1 MTYMK
6 NIWDTRYFWV
16 NLALSDIRTKYRRSL
31 LGLAWAFFQ
40 PLMMTILLTFVMGHI
55 FGSNVKDYAPF
66 IFSGLIFWDFI
77 VSCSISGCSAFIN
90 AEKYIKQC
98 THSLMI
104 YSLRS
109 SIPCLVNFLYA
120 FIGLV
125 VWALIAHP
133 ESFGF
138 AWLTLPFSFVLLFL
152 FVWPLSTINAFIG
165 TKFRDYSQFL
175 IIILQALYYVSPI
188 FFLPKLFFNSN
199 LGFLINYNPIA
210 HLLNLFRTPLLEGT
224 FPSFQDYSFTLATV
238 LVFWVWA
245 SIMTINNEKKIIFYL

>member
-6 NIWDTRYFWV
+6 NIWDTRYFWI
-16 NLALSDIRTKYRRSL
+16 NLALSDIKTKYRRSL

-55 FGSNVKDYAPF
+55 FGSDVKNYAPF
-66 IFSGLIFWDFI
+66 IFSGLIFWDLI
-77 VSCSISGCSAFIN
+77 VSCSVTGCSAFIN

-109 SIPCLVNFLYA
+109 CIPCLVNFLYA
-120 FIGLV
+120 FIGLLFWV
-125 VWALIAHP
+125 LIWRPHNL
-133 ESFGF
+133 GL
-138 AWLTLPFSFVLLFL
+138 AWFTLPFSFLLLFL
-152 FVWPLSTINAFIG
+152 LVWPLSTINAFVG

-175 IIILQALYYVSPI
+175 IIILQALYYISPI

-199 LGFLINYNPIA
+199 LGFLIHYNPIA
-210 HLLNLFRTPLLEGT
+210 HLLNLFRCPLLEGT
-224 FPSFQDYSFTLATV
+224 FPSFVDYYYTLATV
-238 LVFWVWA
+238 FVFWLL
-245 SIMTINNEKKIIFYL
+245 SIMMTINNEKKIIFYL